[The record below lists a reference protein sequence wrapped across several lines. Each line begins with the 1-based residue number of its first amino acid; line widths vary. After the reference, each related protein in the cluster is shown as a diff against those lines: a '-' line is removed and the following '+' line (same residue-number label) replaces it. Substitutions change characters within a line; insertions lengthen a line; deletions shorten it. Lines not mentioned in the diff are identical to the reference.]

1 MRRHARAVGILG
13 DVRRE
18 PAREPLQ
25 GERPAEGVAD
35 RLTGRLARDRLV
47 RAAAAE
53 AEVVRAGI
61 AVLGALLPVGA
72 ARTGAASRSV
82 VPRAHGRAGGGRAV
96 VGGDAAAVHRDVQAA
111 ARRVDVVGAREA
123 VVGAGLAF
131 VDGRLDA
138 AAPVRARVIRPA
150 RAEDAEPG
158 VAAHVDRQ
166 MPACAGGTGVVGAGE
181 PVVAV
186 ERRPGAAPGHASVG
200 RRARVAVVA
209 CAAVGARGIGADAAR
224 GVAGSGVVTLVERR
238 ADDGVP
244 ARART
249 CLAGVRARARA
260 VVVAGRA
267 VRLGRVRA
275 CAGRRVAR
283 ADVVALVLGGAGDG
297 VRAGA
302 GAGLARV
309 GPRARAVVVA
319 RRAVRLGRVR
329 ARAGRRVARADVVA
343 LVLGGAGDGI
353 PVRAAL
359 PLSGVGPRARA
370 VVVARRAV
378 RLGWVRAHAGRR
390 VARADVVALVLGS
403 AGDGVRAGAR
413 AGLAGIGARAGVA
426 VVAPRAVRL
435 CGVGARAGR
444 RVALPDVV
452 ALILGGAGDG
462 IRAGARAGF
471 ARIRARAG
479 VAVVPCRTVRRCGV
493 RAHAGRRV
501 ARAGVMALILGGA
514 GDRVRA
520 GARACLARVGARA
533 GIAVVAGRAVGLGGF
548 RARARRRVTG
558 ARVVALVLGRA
569 QDGCPGYAAAALTRV
584 ADRAGV
590 TVRARVAVDL
600 RRVRARAGRRV
611 ARPRVV
617 ALVERR
623 TRDGRA
629 RHAGAGLAR
638 VADRAGVVVAAGRP
652 VGLRGVRARAGRGVA
667 RPRLVTLVRRA
678 ADDRRPR
685 RAAAPL
691 ARVADRTGVVVATRT
706 AAWLRG
712 VRAHARRRV
721 ARAGVV
727 AFVLCGADDGRSGH
741 AAAALAHVAD
751 GTRVIVGART
761 AAGFGRIGARAG
773 RRVARAG
780 VVALAVRAAD
790 DGLPRAAVSGLAH
803 VADGARVAVVAG
815 RPVEHVRSRADARRR
830 VARARVVTLVEGA
843 AHDGRSRHAASREA
857 HVAGRARVAVLARG
871 AVGRQRRRAESRQ
884 RIARSGVVALIERSA
899 DDRRARRAAPELAR
913 VADRAGVAVL
923 ARGAADRHR
932 MDACAGRRVAPV
944 VGAGVAVGAVDG
956 RSRDTCAR
964 RRVARL
970 DAGAH
975 VAVVAVGVDG
985 AATGHPDRAPG
996 GSRTSSER
1004 TCDDDR
1010 ERETQGGHPLCIPGQ
1025 CLTTKL

>member
-18 PAREPLQ
+18 PAREPLE

-72 ARTGAASRSV
+72 ARTGAASRGI
-82 VPRAHGRAGGGRAV
+82 VPRAHGRADGGRAV

-111 ARRVDVVGAREA
+111 ARGADVVGAREA

-131 VDGRLDA
+131 VDGRFEA
-138 AAPVRARVIRPA
+138 AALVRARVTRPA
-150 RAEDAEPG
+150 RAEDAEPR

-166 MPACAGGTGVVGAGE
+166 MPARAGGTGVVGAGE

-186 ERRPGAAPGHASVG
+186 ERRPGAAPGHAAVG
-200 RRARVAVVA
+200 RRASVAVVA
-209 CAAVGARGIGADAAR
+209 CAAVGARGIGAGAAR
-224 GVAGSGVVTLVERR
+224 GVAGPGVVTLVRWR

-275 CAGRRVAR
+275 RAGRRVAR

-297 VRAGA
+297 IRAGA

-319 RRAVRLGRVR
+319 RRAVRLGRIRTRACRRVACADVVALVLGGAGDGIRAGADAGLARVRARARVVVVARRAIGLRGIR

-353 PVRAAL
+353 RAGAGAGL
-359 PLSGVGPRARA
+359 ARVGPRARA

-390 VARADVVALVLGS
+390 VAGADVVALVLGS

-426 VVAPRAVRL
+426 VVARRAVRL
-435 CGVGARAGR
+435 RGVGAHAGR
-444 RVALPDVV
+444 RVALTGVV
-452 ALILGGAGDG
+452 TLVLRGADDG
-462 IRAGARAGF
+462 IHARAGARF
-471 ARIRARAG
+471 ARVRARAR
-479 VAVVPCRTVRRCGV
+479 VAVVAGRTVRLRGV
-493 RAHAGRRV
+493 GARAGRRV

-533 GIAVVAGRAVGLGGF
+533 GIAVVARTAVGFGRIG
-548 RARARRRVTG
+548 AGAGRRVART
-558 ARVVALVLGRA
+558 RVVALVL
-569 QDGCPGYAAAALTRV
+569 
-584 ADRAGV
+584 
-590 TVRARVAVDL
+590 
-600 RRVRARAGRRV
+600 
-611 ARPRVV
+611 
-617 ALVERR
+617 
-623 TRDGRA
+623 RD
-629 RHAGAGLAR
+629 
-638 VADRAGVVVAAGRP
+638 
-652 VGLRGVRARAGRGVA
+652 
-667 RPRLVTLVRRA
+667 
-678 ADDRRPR
+678 
-685 RAAAPL
+685 
-691 ARVADRTGVVVATRT
+691 
-706 AAWLRG
+706 AW
-712 VRAHARRRV
+712 
-721 ARAGVV
+721 
-727 AFVLCGADDGRSGH
+727 
-741 AAAALAHVAD
+741 
-751 GTRVIVGART
+751 
-761 AAGFGRIGARAG
+761 
-773 RRVARAG
+773 
-780 VVALAVRAAD
+780 

-803 VADGARVAVVAG
+803 VADRARVAVVAG
-815 RPVEHVRSRADARRR
+815 RPVEHVRIGADARRR

-857 HVAGRARVAVLARG
+857 HVAG
-871 AVGRQRRRAESRQ
+871 
-884 RIARSGVVALIERSA
+884 
-899 DDRRARRAAPELAR
+899 
-913 VADRAGVAVL
+913 
-923 ARGAADRHR
+923 
-932 MDACAGRRVAPV
+932 
-944 VGAGVAVGAVDG
+944 AGVAVGAVDG

-975 VAVVAVGVDG
+975 VAVAAVGVDG
-985 AATGHPDRAPG
+985 AATGDPDRAPG
-996 GSRTSSER
+996 GSRASSER

-1010 ERETQGGHPLCIPGQ
+1010 ERETQARHPLCIPGQ
-1025 CLTTKL
+1025 CLTTKLNSVLCQDAWQTRRYCDLRVATVPWLFRERRMSSAASA